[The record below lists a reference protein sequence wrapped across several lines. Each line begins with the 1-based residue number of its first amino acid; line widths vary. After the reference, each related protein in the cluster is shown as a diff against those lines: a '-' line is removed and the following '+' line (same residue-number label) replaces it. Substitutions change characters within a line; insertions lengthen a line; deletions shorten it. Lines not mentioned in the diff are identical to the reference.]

1 MGEPVFMHI
10 VQNIPVIGKL
20 LVVFW
25 SLVLLL
31 LVPVALGLAL
41 HLNTKQIGIIII
53 VPVFIFGYVVTVF
66 THMGV
71 QEILIGTAA

>member
-1 MGEPVFMHI
+1 MREAVFMRI

-31 LVPVALGLAL
+31 LVPVALQLAL
-41 HLNTKQIGIIII
+41 HLNPTQTGTIII
-53 VPVFIFGYVVTVF
+53 VAVFIFGYIVAVF
-66 THMGV
+66 TSMGV
-71 QEILIGTAA
+71 KEILIGTAA